1 MKKEIFFASGL
12 IILIIFSFFYIEN
25 INEKK
30 EQISTINTC
39 NDGTFYDTCSLT
51 KPYYC
56 QDGILIEKSSLC
68 GCSELSG
75 ISQGDSCDLNYKG
88 IKKEANFSYFINGEK
103 SSIKLDL
110 YGEFSN
116 YTSTL
121 PRSLNYLG
129 QEKIYKRDF
138 SLQKIN
144 E

>member
-88 IKKEANFSYFINGEK
+88 IKTVL
-103 SSIKLDL
+103 SSSPSRKMFLNSSH
-110 YGEFSN
+110 FRH
-116 YTSTL
+116 TSSTIL
-121 PRSLNYLG
+121 TRKGVN
-129 QEKIYKRDF
+129 K
-138 SLQKIN
+138 
-144 E
+144 